1 MEQPIKRKNRI
12 LKIVMRILLGILIF
26 FVLLILF
33 IRSPWGQNIIVQKAV
48 SYVSDKTNTKVE
60 IGKLYITFTGN
71 IYLEKLYLEDTK
83 GDTLVYSN
91 SLAADIPLLPII
103 RGKAVAIDRVDWNGL
118 KANVYRKDSLS
129 GFNFQFLIDA
139 FASEETPEED
149 PNKEPFQL
157 KVGKINFT
165 DFDLSFQDETSGI
178 DTQLLL
184 GELNLR
190 VKKLD
195 LEQMQFHIAELTIEN
210 TTAKYLQTLASTES
224 EDEETQTTMPF
235 IVVDALQLNAV
246 KLDYHSVPG
255 GIKAMADIKNFL
267 IKVPKADLANRDI
280 EVNRLTLKNSD
291 FLIETTTMEPV
302 KEAAEEVAEEVNE
315 IVETQTFRLPDWN
328 IVVNEIAFEN
338 NNIGYF
344 SDNAQTVSGRFNPS
358 AIDIKSFELL
368 ADDLSMKDNAI
379 QLNLA
384 SLKLQEASGI
394 SVKSLGFDVSFTENE
409 LALNDIDIHINN
421 NFLKG
426 NLLLD
431 YPSFDDLFN
440 SPENLVLNTNLSD
453 IQIALKD
460 AFLFSPE
467 LKKNQYVYQ
476 LSKHTLNGNLQLRGS
491 LSNLQI
497 PKINLLWGNT
507 SITTRGTLKEVLDT
521 HKMSFDFPELLVR
534 TTRKEALLF
543 VNEKDLGISI
553 PEEVMLKANFKGK
566 LNDIAAK
573 ALLETTEGSVALQGG
588 FSTAQQIA
596 FRADVSIKDLEL
608 GKIFQNNEMGTLD
621 FDLKASGS
629 GKDIN
634 SLDAEL
640 DARVERFSFKDYAI
654 RDWRIQGELQEGKG
668 YVTSAYKDENIDIDL
683 KTAMALD
690 SVKTYILADL
700 DVRGINLQAVG
711 LTETDIRSAFKLH
724 VNFHG
729 NPDDFTSSVQITDG
743 LARKENQTYLLG
755 DFDLQATVHKDSTS
769 VDLTNKMIQAKV
781 RANAHPKQFPE
792 ALKHHFEHYFTDTL
806 LVHTD
811 SVTNPLKLQLQLKLN
826 ESSIL
831 KDVFLTGLER
841 MDSLYVDFDFDQ
853 QTEKMTANVQL
864 PYLSY
869 NGNVID
875 NLAFSLD
882 SDHKELDFNL
892 GFRSVDAGPLAIK
905 QTALEGNLKNNLL
918 SLDLASFHQEERIL
932 NINAELAIASDS
944 LRFRLKPED
953 LILNSLTWEVPEQNS
968 LVYTEKKLSFNDFR
982 LTRINRMLEISD
994 KNPEIEQDHIDVKFQ
1009 DFNLS
1014 DLLNY
1019 LNPEQLVAKGA
1030 LNGDVIVIEPFG
1042 NLGFLANLEI
1052 SKLTVLDAPLGDLT
1066 LDAKAL
1072 DTQNYEFALAI
1083 NGGDVD
1089 LTLDGNYKADQVAP
1103 SFQIDLDINQLNLQ
1117 AIENLSGGEIQEA
1130 SGYISGKFNLSGTTK
1145 DSKYN
1150 GNLSFTD
1157 GVFNV
1162 KKLNAQF
1169 KISDETI
1176 AVDNSGIYLERFTIR
1191 DEKDNRFFI
1200 DGSILTQDFTNPE
1213 FDLRIAA
1220 NEFSVLNSTREDNDL
1235 FYGKAIFDARA
1246 NLTGNLNLPKLQMKL
1261 DLHPSTDVTY
1271 ILAESDVQVEERD
1284 GVVLFV
1290 NRANP
1295 DDILTQPQKEES
1307 YTVKGVDVT
1316 ALIAIQRDATFNIII
1331 NQQTGDNLRISGEGD
1346 LNLDIDPNGR
1356 INLSGRY
1363 EMTAGHFEL
1372 NLYNIVNRKFDIVEG
1387 SSVTWSGDPMD
1398 ASLDIRAVYQ
1408 VETSASALM
1417 AAQTS
1422 GMDSSETG
1430 RFRQKLP
1437 FMVYLNVGGEITKPN
1452 LTFNIDMPEDDRGA
1466 IGGQVYS
1473 RIRQIDQQEDERNRQ
1488 VFSLLVLNRFF
1499 PDSGSD
1505 GSGGGAMALAR
1516 NNLNQA
1522 LSDQLNGLSDRLLG
1536 KTGLELDFGLNSY
1549 TDYQGAAP
1557 QDRTQLDITAQKKL
1571 FDDRLILSV
1580 GSEVD
1585 IQGTDQTGEE
1595 STPVIGNVAIEYL
1608 ITEDGRFRL
1617 KGFRKN
1623 QYENVIDGQIFVNG
1637 IAFIFTKEFNK
1648 YKDLFKKEV
1657 KEEHTKRERR
1667 NRKKDNNESGK

>member
-1 MEQPIKRKNRI
+1 
-12 LKIVMRILLGILIF
+12 MRILLGILIF

-91 SLAADIPLLPII
+91 SLEAAIPLLPII
-103 RGKAVAIDRVDWNGL
+103 RGNGVSIDRVDWNGL

-157 KVGKINFT
+157 KVKKVNFT
-165 DFDLSFQDETSGI
+165 DFDLSFQDEVLGI
-178 DTQLLL
+178 DTALQL
-184 GELNLR
+184 GELDLR

-195 LEQMQFHIAELTIEN
+195 LEQMRFHIAELTIAN
-210 TTAKYLQTLASTES
+210 TTGKYWQTLVTTDSD
-224 EDEETQTTMPF
+224 EDEEENHTTTMPF
-235 IVVDALQLNAV
+235 IVVDELQLNSV
-246 KLDYHSVPG
+246 NVDYHSVSS
-255 GIKAMADIKNFL
+255 GIQAKVNINTFL
-267 IKVPKADLANRDI
+267 LELPKADLANQDI
-280 EVNRLTLKNSD
+280 EVNRLALKNSD
-291 FLIETTTMEPV
+291 FLIETTTIEPV
-302 KEAAEEVAEEVNE
+302 KEAAEEVAQEVSE
-315 IVETQTFRLPDWN
+315 VVEKQTFSLPDWK
-328 IVVNEIAFEN
+328 VVVKEIAFEN

-344 SDNAQTVSGRFNPS
+344 ADENQTKKGLFNPS
-358 AIDIKSFELL
+358 ALDVKSFELL
-368 ADDLSMKDNAI
+368 AENLSMKDNAI
-379 QLNLA
+379 RMDLESIQLE
-384 SLKLQEASGI
+384 EASGI
-394 SVKSLGFDVSFTENE
+394 SVKSLGFDLSFTEKQ
-409 LALNDIDIHINN
+409 LSVNDIDIHIND

-426 NLLLD
+426 KILVD
-431 YPSFDDLFN
+431 YLSFDDLFN
-440 SPENLVLNTNLSD
+440 NPEFLVINTDLTT

-467 LKKNQYVYQ
+467 LKNNNYINQ
-476 LSKHTLNGNLQLRGS
+476 LSKHTLNGNLKVRGS
-491 LSNLQI
+491 LLNLQI
-497 PKINLLWGNT
+497 PKINLVWGNT
-507 SITTRGTLKEVLDT
+507 SITTKGAVKEVLDT
-521 HKMSFDFPELLVR
+521 QKMTFDFPELIVR
-534 TTRKEALLF
+534 TIRKDALLF

-566 LNDIAAK
+566 LNDITAK

-588 FSTAQQIA
+588 FSTAQQIT
-596 FRADVSIKDLEL
+596 FQADIAIKDLQL
-608 GKIFQNNEMGTLD
+608 GKILQNDQMGSLD
-621 FDLKASGS
+621 FDLKASGN

-634 SLDAEL
+634 SLDADL
-640 DARVERFSFKDYAI
+640 DARVERFSFKNYTI
-654 RDWRIQGELQEGKG
+654 QDWGIQGELQKGKG

-700 DVRGINLQAVG
+700 EVKGINLQAIG
-711 LTETDIRSAFKLH
+711 ITESDIRSAFKLH
-724 VNFHG
+724 ANFHG
-729 NPDDFTSSVQITDG
+729 NPDDFTFDAQITDG
-743 LARKENQTYLLG
+743 LTRKENQTYLLG
-755 DFDLQATVHKDSTS
+755 DFDLKAKIQKDSTL

-781 RANAHPKQFPE
+781 RANAHPKEFPE
-792 ALKHHFEHYFTDTL
+792 AFKHHFEHYFTDTL

-811 SVTNPLKLQLQLKLN
+811 SVVNPLKLQLQLKVN
-826 ESSIL
+826 EAPLLS
-831 KDVFLTGLER
+831 DVFLTGLER
-841 MDSLYVDFDFDQ
+841 MDSLYIDFDFDQ
-853 QTEKMTANVQL
+853 QTEKMTANIQL

-875 NLAFSLD
+875 SLAFSLD
-882 SDHKELDFNL
+882 SDHKALEFDLR
-892 GFRSVDAGPLAIK
+892 FRSIDAGPLAIK
-905 QTALEGNLKNNLL
+905 RTRLGGDLKNNLL
-918 SLDLASFHQEERIL
+918 SLDLASFHQGKRIL
-932 NINAELAIASDS
+932 NISSELAIASDT

-953 LILNSLTWEVPEQNS
+953 FILNGLSWEVPEQNS
-968 LVYTEKKLSFNDFR
+968 IVYTDKKLDINDFR
-982 LTRINRMLEISD
+982 LTRLNRWLEISD
-994 KNPEIEQDHIDVKFQ
+994 DNPEIEKDHIDLKFQ

-1014 DLLNY
+1014 DLLDY
-1019 LNPEQLVAKGA
+1019 LNPEKLIAKGA
-1030 LNGDVIVIEPFG
+1030 LNGDVVVIDPFG
-1042 NLGFLANLEI
+1042 SLGLLANLEI
-1052 SKLTVLDAPLGDLT
+1052 SNLTVLEAPLGNLT

-1072 DTQNYEFALAI
+1072 DTQTYEFEMAL
-1083 NGGDVD
+1083 NGGDID
-1089 LTLDGNYKADQVAP
+1089 LNLDGNYKADQLAP
-1103 SFQIDLDINQLNLQ
+1103 SFQIDLDINQLNLK
-1117 AIENLSGGEIQEA
+1117 AIENLSGGEIQET
-1130 SGYISGKFNLSGTTK
+1130 SGYVSGKFNVSGTTT
-1145 DSKYN
+1145 DPKYK

-1157 GVFNV
+1157 GIFNV

-1169 KISDETI
+1169 KISNETI
-1176 AVDNSGIYLERFTIR
+1176 AIDNSGIYLERFTIR

-1200 DGSILTQDFTNPE
+1200 DGSILTKDFTNPE

-1271 ILAESDVQVEERD
+1271 ILAESDVQVVERD

-1290 NRANP
+1290 NRVNP
-1295 DDILTQPQKEES
+1295 DNILTQPQKEEA
-1307 YTVKGVDVT
+1307 YIVKGVDVT

-1331 NQQTGDNLRISGEGD
+1331 NEQTKDNLRISGEGD

-1363 EMTAGHFEL
+1363 EISSGHFEL

-1398 ASLDIRAVYQ
+1398 ANLDIRAVYQ

-1422 GMDSSETG
+1422 GMDSSEAG
-1430 RFRQKLP
+1430 RFRQRLP
-1437 FMVYLNVGGEITKPN
+1437 FLVYLNVGGEITRPN
-1452 LTFNIDMPEDDRGA
+1452 LTFNIDMPEDERGA

-1488 VFSLLVLNRFF
+1488 VFSLLVLDRFF

-1522 LSDQLNGLSDRLLG
+1522 LSDQLNSLSDRLLG
-1536 KTGLELDFGLNSY
+1536 KTGLELDFGLNSF

-1608 ITEDGRFRL
+1608 ITEDGRFRV

-1637 IAFIFTKEFNK
+1637 IALIFSKEFNK
-1648 YKDLFKKEV
+1648 YKELFQKEV
-1657 KEEHTKRERR
+1657 KEERQRNRNRKRER
-1667 NRKKDNNESGK
+1667 NEDEK